1 MSPRRWWLLLLLA
14 ASLAWAIGGEWV
26 SITHGDTEN
35 HLLDALVGLSFFGAG
50 IVAMD
55 RRPGNII
62 GPLMIGYAAT
72 WFLGN
77 WGNLG
82 VPPLTTLG
90 LIGATLS
97 TPFLAHILFVYPS
110 GRLRTTFERVVLW
123 IVYVSSIGASVVI
136 ALTWNPRVFG
146 CSTCWDTHAP
156 FPSARVND
164 VAQQVSDR
172 APIILVPLF
181 ISVLVLR
188 WREASRAER
197 RELAPLW
204 TASSILA
211 IVYLI
216 GSFASADPRDP
227 FAYLLWELN
236 SILQLFVP
244 VIFAWG
250 LLSTRL
256 AQSAVGHLVV
266 ELERPLLP
274 GGLRDALARTLG
286 DPTLEVAYAIEGQDR
301 WVDANGQRVALSERP
316 TDRRAVTVIEPEG
329 TPLAALIHDPALDE
343 GLVRAA
349 GAAAGM
355 AIANERLRAQ
365 VQAQLEE
372 VRASRQRIVEAGDR
386 ERRRVERNLHDG
398 AQQRLVT
405 LSLGLALLQQREDL
419 VPEAREVLAQASAEL
434 RSAMSELRELARG
447 IHPAILTEEGLAAAV
462 ESVADRSSVPVQLH
476 IALGGRLPEP
486 VESTAYYV
494 VSESLANVAK
504 YAEASVARVD
514 LARRNG
520 SLRVEVVDDGKGGAD
535 VDRGSGLGGL
545 EDRVAAVG
553 GTLRI
558 ESPHGEGTRVL
569 AEIPSDG

>member
-110 GRLRTTFERVVLW
+110 GRLRTSFERVVLW

-164 VAQQVSDR
+164 VAQQVTDR

-188 WREASRAER
+188 WRQASRAER
-197 RELAPLW
+197 RELTPLW

-286 DPTLEVAYAIEGQDR
+286 DPTLEVAYAIEGPDR
-301 WVDANGQRVALSERP
+301 WVDANGQRVPLSERP

-405 LSLGLALLQQREDL
+405 LSLGLAMVQQREDL

-520 SLRVEVVDDGKGGAD
+520 SVRVEVADDGKGGAD
-535 VDRGSGLGGL
+535 ADRGSGLRGL

>member
-535 VDRGSGLGGL
+535 ADRGSGLGGL

>member
-197 RELAPLW
+197 RELTPLW

-216 GSFASADPRDP
+216 RSFASADSRDP

-535 VDRGSGLGGL
+535 ADRGSGLGGL

>member
-197 RELAPLW
+197 RELTPLW

-216 GSFASADPRDP
+216 GSFASADSRDP

-535 VDRGSGLGGL
+535 ADRGSGLGGL

>member
-77 WGNLG
+77 WGDLG

-197 RELAPLW
+197 RELTPLW

-535 VDRGSGLGGL
+535 ADRGSGLGGL

>member
-197 RELAPLW
+197 RELTPLW

-216 GSFASADPRDP
+216 RSFASADPRDP

-494 VSESLANVAK
+494 VSESQANVAK

-535 VDRGSGLGGL
+535 ADRGSGLGGL

>member
-197 RELAPLW
+197 RELTPLW

-216 GSFASADPRDP
+216 RSFASADPRDP

-286 DPTLEVAYAIEGQDR
+286 DPMLEVAYAIEGQDR

-535 VDRGSGLGGL
+535 ADRGSGLGGL

>member
-35 HLLDALVGLSFFGAG
+35 HLLDALVGLSFFAAG

-197 RELAPLW
+197 RELTPLW

-216 GSFASADPRDP
+216 GSFASADARDP

-286 DPTLEVAYAIEGQDR
+286 DPMLEVAYAIEGQDR

-419 VPEAREVLAQASAEL
+419 VPEAREVLAQASGEL

-535 VDRGSGLGGL
+535 ADRGSGLGGL